1 MASSAKIG
9 GLNIDLT
16 ELSADTS
23 PQLGGNLDLN
33 SNDITGTGNVNTT
46 GTITASGTITGN
58 TFSGSG
64 ASLTNLPSAQLTGAL
79 PAIDGS
85 SLTGI
90 NTDLVSDTT
99 PQLGGNLD
107 AQNNNI
113 TNLGT
118 INTHTIPGGTGTLA
132 LTSDI
137 TLTPSST
144 DTLTNKTI
152 NLSSNT
158 LSGTTAQFNTA
169 LSDGS
174 FRIGYQAGEVIE
186 CLTGTCDGR
195 TIVGQS
201 GSYTWPNAAQQIPST
216 SYVDMSGSSISYTP
230 PTGTNHVKYE
240 FNFQASYYA
249 TAAPLYHLRF
259 YYDGT
264 EVTHGKFSQYMY
276 YDDRKNYVIALS
288 LNNGT
293 PSVADGKIGTW
304 NTAKTMKLS
313 VRAYHTS
320 YRPDIHSTHYFD
332 GVGSRQFVRPTLTI
346 TAIA

>member
-1 MASSAKIG
+1 MANSAKIG

-46 GTITASGTITGN
+46 GTITASSTITGN

-90 NTDLVSDTT
+90 NTDLVDDTT

-107 AQNNNI
+107 AQSNNI

-118 INTHTIPGGTGTLA
+118 INTHTVPGGTGTLA

-174 FRIGYQAGEVIE
+174 FRTGYQAGEIIE
-186 CLTGTCDGR
+186 TVAAIADGR
-195 TIVGQS
+195 TVTVQS
-201 GSYTWPNAAQQIPST
+201 GSYTMANVTAVQASSGST
-216 SYVDMSGSSISYTP
+216 YADMNGSSISYTP
-230 PTGTNHVKYE
+230 PSGTNYVVYE
-240 FNFQASYYA
+240 YQFKLDVTGYSGISHYK
-249 TAAPLYHLRF
+249 LLV
-259 YYDGT
+259 DGT
-264 EVTHGKFSQYMY
+264 EVIPAY
-276 YDDRKNYVIALS
+276 KNLS
-288 LNNGT
+288 L
-293 PSVADGKIGTW
+293 
-304 NTAKTMKLS
+304 
-313 VRAYHTS
+313 
-320 YRPDIHSTHYFD
+320 IH
-332 GVGSRQFVRPTLTI
+332 I
-346 TAIA
+346 